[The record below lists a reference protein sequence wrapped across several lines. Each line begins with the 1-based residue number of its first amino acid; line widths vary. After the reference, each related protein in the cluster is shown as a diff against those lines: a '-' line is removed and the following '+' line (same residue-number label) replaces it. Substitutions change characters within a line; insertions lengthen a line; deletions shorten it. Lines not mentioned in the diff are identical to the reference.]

1 MTILIKQMEVLS
13 IIVNIALANK
23 KDRDYR
29 VNYLIG
35 FMSLIADIIIVQIL
49 TLTDLVHF
57 NNSIL
62 YNNI

>member
-13 IIVNIALANK
+13 IIVNIALANN

-35 FMSLIADIIIVQIL
+35 FTSLIADIIIVQIL
-49 TLTDLVHF
+49 TLTYLVHF
-57 NNSIL
+57 DRTL
-62 YNNI
+62 FFQ